1 MNAQNQN
8 PVAPGPVDAGPAT
21 YTGPNDQLDDP
32 NLGSKPRAYAATG
45 ILADAERKS
54 SIGWT
59 PILTVAFNLQ
69 GKRGVQ
75 AAQEYGV
82 TVQAAPSGF
91 PTPTPDLHLSIAYLE
106 ARAFAW
112 MIAADPE
119 AIIFC
124 LTRRVC
130 LNLTPNGRVFDF
142 RVANTFFPE
151 AVDARVRPHVCGHD
165 PIECSCAVP
174 THLYFGPD
182 IGSFTPEGVATLL
195 EQTQSRT
202 GYAMFPRI
210 TNIAG
215 DLGPDMTYYYADS
228 STIVLTPKHSRP
240 IRVVDPK
247 WIHNLSYDTTGRR
260 IKAQVIE
267 QVHHWILYRISLA
280 EESELVPASMPVPLR
295 PWVDLDDA
303 VNNPSS
309 AYAMPQGSGKVV
321 GSAFDWALFGI
332 RSIHILSTIAV
343 FTTHKE
349 KRIVFSKEIA
359 WAGARQ
365 YMNRPRSALTLQTVT
380 RWTQGK
386 YNAMTM
392 LPEELKYPAQLATV
406 VFIMSHCMHDELS
419 AIMTLIHDCARIW
432 AVHAETMAFRP
443 PVDLTPTKVI
453 AGVAYSALTAYTV
466 NSVGTQAFNAMSTGN
481 VLSSGHLLWHA
492 TAVKMAVAG
501 AVATTPFHM
510 PVVVPLWCITTT
522 AAACWSWYKAH
533 STDGPKRVRIEEW
546 VNTPPDEQPP
556 PLPPGVYK
564 LPVGTR
570 FGATSATKKTFP
582 EQDIK
587 CKVIDAPFPEVKEPT
602 AKVVAAGICLQE
614 IARYHE
620 SNAANE
626 AIALRNRTTIKT
638 PAPRPGLWDAVSKAY
653 LAHPFVAALAT
664 MLQSPDNKFWY
675 NKEAVTRYAAKF
687 PPTRRM
693 ELLEA
698 FDEFRDRGYRFVADD
713 FKASMFVKGE
723 LHVKPSFDGE
733 TPEHNVDEATP
744 RAIISFRPIVNATL
758 GPLVQF
764 YSDKEREY
772 RLWAHEELEHC
783 PLAPRGVSGEVL
795 GAWFTHWVMRFGG
808 PECVYTL
815 SKDSRKHDAHHS
827 KDSRE
832 NSAKSNIDLVVC
844 SRPEV
849 KQVYVKQ
856 MTVKGKSAHGVIF
869 AAEDKRWS
877 GESSTSGANSHTTE
891 QKACYALEGVQL
903 GGSIKFDN
911 LGENY
916 ALGSEGDDGT
926 GVIASAWL
934 DSTMPGDKVAVM
946 TARCLELGFE
956 DTIILRPGVDGDFCS
971 RWWYPTEG
979 GYLPGGKIGRVLA
992 KAGFFYEASDEQSIR
1007 SAAIGAL
1014 RDNGHVPFL
1023 REYFQRVCFLAK
1035 KQNLGLSGRP
1045 KEYSIHMARCHDYD
1059 DSTLDFVEVKYG
1071 LTRQDL
1077 AEWKITLSQVKSLP
1091 VVISWPHL
1099 ERCLAIDNA

>member
-1 MNAQNQN
+1 MMNNAAGPIVPL
-8 PVAPGPVDAGPAT
+8 PVPAGPVTYMGPV
-21 YTGPNDQLDDP
+21 DQLDDP
-32 NLGSKPRAYAATG
+32 DLGSKPRAYAAASF
-45 ILADAERKS
+45 LANEERKPL
-54 SIGWT
+54 IGWT
-59 PILTVAFNLQ
+59 PVLSVAFNIQ
-69 GKRGVQ
+69 GKRGAQ

-82 TVQAAPSGF
+82 TVLAAPSGF

-112 MIAADPE
+112 MTAADPE

-124 LTRRVC
+124 MSRRVC

-142 RVANTFFPE
+142 RLGNTFFPE
-151 AVDARVRPHVCGHD
+151 VVDARVRPHVCGHD
-165 PIECSCAVP
+165 PFECTCAVP
-174 THLYFGPD
+174 THAYFGPD
-182 IGSFTPEGVATLL
+182 IGSFTPEAVAALL

-215 DLGPDMTYYYADS
+215 DLGPDLTYYYADS
-228 STIVLTPKHSRP
+228 STVVLTPKHARP
-240 IRVVDPK
+240 MRVLDPK
-247 WIHNLSYDTTGRR
+247 WIHNMSFNTTGRR
-260 IKAQVIE
+260 IQAEVVE
-267 QVHHWILYRISLA
+267 EVNHWVLYRISLA
-280 EESELVPASMPVPLR
+280 GQPDEVI
-295 PWVDLDDA
+295 LDDA
-303 VNNPSS
+303 PPVGTWTNLEDATNNPTSTF
-309 AYAMPQGSGKVV
+309 AMPQGSGKVI

-332 RSIHILSTIAV
+332 RSIHILSKVAV
-343 FTTHKE
+343 FTTHKD
-349 KRIVFSKEIA
+349 KKIVFSKELA
-359 WAGARQ
+359 WGGARN
-365 YMNRPRSALTLQTVT
+365 YMNKPRSALTLQAVT

-419 AIMTLIHDCARIW
+419 AIMTLIHDCSRIW
-432 AVHAETMAFRP
+432 AVHSETMAFRP
-443 PVDLTPTKVI
+443 PADITPAKVV

-466 NSVGTQAFNAMSTGN
+466 NAVGSQAFNAMSTGN
-481 VLSSGHLLWHA
+481 ALSSGHIVWHA

-501 AVATTPFHM
+501 AVASTPFHM
-510 PVVVPLWCITTT
+510 PISVPLWCLTTT
-522 AAACWSWYKAH
+522 AAACWGWYLTH
-533 STDGPKRVRIEEW
+533 SMSDSKRIRIEEW

-556 PLPPGVYK
+556 PLPPGVYT

-570 FGATSATKKTFP
+570 FGATTATKKTFP
-582 EQDIK
+582 EQDPK
-587 CKVIDAPFPEVKEPT
+587 CRVTDAPFPEVKEPT

-638 PAPRPGLWDAVSKAY
+638 PAPRPGLWQAVAKAY
-653 LAHPFVAALAT
+653 RAHPFVDALAV
-664 MLQSPDNKFWY
+664 MLQSPENKFWF

-687 PPTRRM
+687 PPGRRF

-698 FDEFRDRGYRFVADD
+698 FDEFRNRGFRYTADD
-713 FKASMFVKGE
+713 FKASMFIKGE

-733 TPEHNVDEATP
+733 TPEHNVDVATP

-772 RLWAHEELEHC
+772 RVWSLEELEHC
-783 PLAPRGVSGEVL
+783 PLAPRGVCGETL
-795 GAWFTHWVMRFGG
+795 GAWYTYWVNKFGG
-808 PECVYTL
+808 PLNVYTW
-815 SKDSRKHDAHHS
+815 SADSTKHDAHHS
-827 KDSRE
+827 QDSRE
-832 NSAKSNIDLVVC
+832 ASATSNIDLVVC

-856 MTVKGKSAHGVIF
+856 MTVKGKSAHGVLF
-869 AAEDKRWS
+869 EARDKRWS

-891 QKACYALEGVQL
+891 QKGCYALEGIQL
-903 GGSIKFDN
+903 GGSITFDN
-911 LGENY
+911 LGKNY
-916 ALGSEGDDGT
+916 AIGAEGDDGT
-926 GVIASAWL
+926 GIIASAWL
-934 DSTMPGDKVAVM
+934 DSTMPGDKEAIM
-946 TARCLELGFE
+946 KARCLELGFE
-956 DTIILRPGVDGDFCS
+956 DTMILRPGADGDFCS
-971 RWWYPTEG
+971 RWWYPAEG

-1023 REYFQRVCFLAK
+1023 REYFERVCFLAK
-1035 KQNLGLSGRP
+1035 KHAPGLSGRP
-1045 KEYSIHMARCHDYD
+1045 KEYTIHMARCHDYD

-1077 AEWKITLSQVKSLP
+1077 AEWKILLARVKSLP
-1091 VVISWPHL
+1091 VVVSWPHL
-1099 ERCLAIDNA
+1099 EKCLAIDSA